1 MSTPQSLNH
10 FRQYGP
16 GAGDVLFETTKLEI
30 SQSQSQSS
38 ALDLDIDN
46 NNIYWHKYRDV
57 SWKIFE

>member
-38 ALDLDIDN
+38 LDLDIDID
-46 NNIYWHKYRDV
+46 NIDWHKYRDV

>member
-38 ALDLDIDN
+38 LDLESRSR
-46 NNIYWHKYRDV
+46 HRQHRLV
-57 SWKIFE
+57 